1 MQAKNEKLLPLGDH
15 WSRSEV
21 DETAFRDAR
30 LGHRFG
36 DLLRRLSDRMGG
48 TIPLACQDWASTK
61 AAYQLFFNRKG
72 TSLQAI
78 SRRRRRGMPHL
89 TDSSRCF
96 RIRQSS
102 PISGGTCTTSVSPKA
117 STVVAT
123 SGRLRHHA
131 VSVALSAPPRPIV
144 DAHDRRGNET
154 RHRRRPDH
162 PQQCISAHRH
172 RQPMGEAGAR
182 LTARYK
188 SYSALALCEPIGA
201 LRPRSSDP
209 GQSLRE
215 YLHLAIRRPAAKAP
229 RREAHRHNPSMPGQI
244 GEMAL
249 VMAMHANRVPSAT
262 GARGGA
268 LNWPHIQMQ
277 PPVRCF
283 SATDNRQTCRNG
295 RNRRRL
301 DHEQIPSLTV
311 IPTLCTHPIR
321 V

>member
-1 MQAKNEKLLPLGDH
+1 MRPLRGCHD
-15 WSRSEV
+15 
-21 DETAFRDAR
+21 F
-30 LGHRFG
+30 
-36 DLLRRLSDRMGG
+36 
-48 TIPLACQDWASTK
+48 
-61 AAYQLFFNRKG
+61 
-72 TSLQAI
+72 
-78 SRRRRRGMPHL
+78 RRRGH
-89 TDSSRCF
+89 R
-96 RIRQSS
+96 
-102 PISGGTCTTSVSPKA
+102 A
-117 STVVAT
+117 AVAT
-123 SGRLRHHA
+123 NCLAQCLTQATEQMPAIGHLDGSWRPAPCSLGINSSAITRDNLDPWPALQPVGHA
-131 VSVALSAPPRPIV
+131 IRVAIGQQIKNAISLQVADDRSVALSAPPRPIV

-162 PQQCISAHRH
+162 PQQCIAAHRH

-188 SYSALALCEPIGA
+188 SYSALALCKPIGA
-201 LRPRSSDP
+201 LRPRSGDP

-215 YLHLAIRRPAAKAP
+215 YLHSAIRRPAAKAP

-249 VMAMHANRVPSAT
+249 VMAMHAARVPSAT
-262 GARGGA
+262 GARGGT
-268 LNWPHIQMQ
+268 LNWPHIQME

-283 SATDNRQTCRNG
+283 VATDNRQTCRNG